1 MREIK
6 FRAWDKENKKMN
18 LNCINIFINW
28 DWRIFKNLQVWFEDE
43 VLLEPMVNKLEIMQ
57 YTWLKDKNWKEI
69 YEWDIIWII
78 DEFENN
84 WVIEKQYKI
93 LWVIEFEIYND
104 WEWYYYNSHY
114 CYW

>member
-43 VLLEPMVNKLEIMQ
+43 VLLEPMVNKLEIM
-57 YTWLKDKNWKEI
+57 
-69 YEWDIIWII
+69 
-78 DEFENN
+78 
-84 WVIEKQYKI
+84 
-93 LWVIEFEIYND
+93 
-104 WEWYYYNSHY
+104 
-114 CYW
+114 